1 MPREEFKSPRDVPL
15 ARHKFINSPETCV
28 QDSLRGFVAVNPGV
42 RLLRQCG
49 AVVRHDFE
57 HLGGKV
63 TLVAGGGSGH
73 EPGFSGF
80 IGEGLLTAAV
90 AGPIY
95 TSPFSDN
102 ILATLRT
109 VGANNK
115 AGVLTFVCN
124 YTGDRL
130 TFGIAIEKA
139 RAEGIQVDMV
149 LIAEDTALPHTFPS
163 TGRRGLCGA
172 VFMMKVA
179 GAMADEMKSLEEIK
193 TFIEERKK
201 DMGTI
206 TVALT
211 PCSIPGKEELLF
223 NLPRDKMELG
233 MGVHGEAG
241 TARVPILS
249 ASETAQLLMDHLRCA
264 TSDHSLPLKKGDH
277 VAVMLNNLG
286 GLTTLE
292 MNILAKEIIGY
303 LESMGVCV
311 VRAYSGFYMTSLES
325 AGISVSVLKADTL
338 LLRYLDA
345 STNAPAWTKPYCPV
359 GFERFT
365 PADVPAVVPRRAEE
379 HSLREAH
386 QVCVLGPEEQE
397 KFRLAMVRACE
408 SLLVHEKE
416 LNKLDS
422 ECGDGDCGTTLAS
435 GAQGILAYLDSRPSL
450 AYPGLVM
457 AQLSHVASSNMGGTS
472 GALYSLLFHGAAKAF
487 TVLSGYDAWVAAL
500 ENGIKLVMK
509 YSMAQVG
516 DRTMLDTLDA
526 ALTELQKDPGR
537 LDSVGIQR
545 NLNEALKA
553 MSAAV
558 ALTLS
563 MKPRA
568 GRATYVN
575 PDLLK
580 HVDPGARAVEVWL
593 GRAIR
598 SVITPSP

>member
-1 MPREEFKSPRDVPL
+1 
-15 ARHKFINSPETCV
+15 
-28 QDSLRGFVAVNPGV
+28 
-42 RLLRQCG
+42 
-49 AVVRHDFE
+49 
-57 HLGGKV
+57 
-63 TLVAGGGSGH
+63 
-73 EPGFSGF
+73 
-80 IGEGLLTAAV
+80 
-90 AGPIY
+90 
-95 TSPFSDN
+95 
-102 ILATLRT
+102 
-109 VGANNK
+109 
-115 AGVLTFVCN
+115 
-124 YTGDRL
+124 
-130 TFGIAIEKA
+130 
-139 RAEGIQVDMV
+139 
-149 LIAEDTALPHTFPS
+149 
-163 TGRRGLCGA
+163 
-172 VFMMKVA
+172 
-179 GAMADEMKSLEEIK
+179 
-193 TFIEERKK
+193 
-201 DMGTI
+201 
-206 TVALT
+206 
-211 PCSIPGKEELLF
+211 
-223 NLPRDKMELG
+223 
-233 MGVHGEAG
+233 
-241 TARVPILS
+241 
-249 ASETAQLLMDHLRCA
+249 MDHLRCA

-325 AGISVSVLKADTL
+325 AGISVSVLKVDAL

-365 PADVPAVVPRRAEE
+365 PADVPAVVPKRDDQ
-379 HSLREAH
+379 HSLGEAD

-450 AYPGLVM
+450 AYPGLVT
-457 AQLSHVASSNMGGTS
+457 AQLSHVASSSMGGTS
-472 GALYSLLFHGAAKAF
+472 GALYSLLFHGAAKSF

-500 ENGIKLVMK
+500 EHGIKLVMK

-516 DRTMLDTLDA
+516 DRTMLDTLNA
-526 ALTELQKDPGR
+526 ALTELQKDHGR
-537 LDSVGIQR
+537 LDSVGVQR